1 MNINDFTA
9 AAIKGLDAGFSIKEL
24 QAALAEA
31 EAEHNSNEVKA
42 EAIAAARENAAGAI
56 ANYLTTIG
64 AMPGNLFEVTK
75 KEFIETM
82 KAAFE
87 V

>member
-1 MNINDFTA
+1 MNIDDFTTA
-9 AAIKGLDAGFSIKEL
+9 AVKGFDAGFSIKEL
-24 QAALAEA
+24 AAALMKA

-56 ANYLTTIG
+56 TNYLVTIG
-64 AMPGNLFEVTK
+64 AMPGNLFEVAK
-75 KEFIETM
+75 KDFAETM